1 MTGPMAGLRSPG
13 SLRRARQPLL
23 QSLAAV
29 SAQGVALWP
38 QLLQREAGVHGLG
51 VQWRGLLTDSPAVA
65 AVRVAHA
72 VEMGPPGMQAWYAV
86 WPQLMEAAPLEF
98 AATAAGLLAGTER
111 LLVLACAVDGMG
123 GDAGALVDGESCA
136 RMSAAGFDPET
147 ELRLGNCVELLSS
160 AGDLLSMPVPANVS
174 VGQSQ
179 FLILGLKWHAPADD

>member
-1 MTGPMAGLRSPG
+1 M
-13 SLRRARQPLL
+13 
-23 QSLAAV
+23 
-29 SAQGVALWP
+29 
-38 QLLQREAGVHGLG
+38 
-51 VQWRGLLTDSPAVA
+51 VA

-86 WPQLMEAAPLEF
+86 WPQVLEAAPLEF
-98 AATAAGLLAGTER
+98 AATAAGLLAGNER

-123 GDAGALVDGESCA
+123 GDSGALVDGESCA

-147 ELRLGNCVELLSS
+147 EMRLGNCVELLSS
-160 AGDLLSMPVPANVS
+160 AGDLLSMPVPANGS

>member
-1 MTGPMAGLRSPG
+1 MTASTAAPGSPG

-29 SAQGVALWP
+29 SSQGLTFWP
-38 QLLQREAGVHGLG
+38 QLLQHAATGHGLKLH
-51 VQWRGLLTDSPAVA
+51 WRGLLSETPAVA

-86 WPQLMEAAPLEF
+86 WPQVLEFAPLEF
-98 AATAAGLLAGTER
+98 AATVAGLLAGSEM
-111 LLVLACAVDGMG
+111 LMVLVCAVDCMG
-123 GDAGALVDGESCA
+123 GDVGALVDGESCA

-147 ELRLGNCVELLSS
+147 EVRLGNCVELLSS
-160 AGDLLSMPVPANVS
+160 AGDLLSVPAPANGS
-174 VGQSQ
+174 VGPTQ